1 MNIPQMTKIIETDI
15 ISIVSPVSGDESDNG
30 TSSSKSVVVFLL
42 VVEAFFVSL
51 FLNSLFVNGV
61 SSLMEYNGTFD
72 GVALIS
78 IVGDGDIVV
87 LGVIVTTGLL
97 VGFTDGVGVNVCV
110 DVGVIEVGDGD
121 GEIVTTVV
129 TVGVTIGVDVIICVL
144 VCVTFGV
151 DVTFGVAV
159 TSGNFLEIICHS
171 PELLTIVSQTSQP
184 SPVTFKFTN
193 ALGAIIVAC
202 IPSDEI
208 AKSFTY
214 GIFQITDSAISSLV
228 FVPSFTLRVYRGIV
242 TLSFS
247 VIFKTIDWS
256 SRSVIFKPPF

>member
-1 MNIPQMTKIIETDI
+1 MKMNIPQMTKIIETDI
-15 ISIVSPVSGDESDNG
+15 ISIVSPVSGAESDNG

-61 SSLMEYNGTFD
+61 SSSMEYTGTFD

-78 IVGDGDIVV
+78 IVGDGDMVV

-97 VGFTDGVGVNVCV
+97 VGVTDGVGVNVCA

-129 TVGVTIGVDVIICVL
+129 TVGVTLGVDVIICVL

-171 PELLTIVSQTSQP
+171 PEFPTIVSHTNQP
-184 SPVTFKFTN
+184 SAVVTIFTK
-193 ALGAIIVAC
+193 ADGAITVARILSDLIVKLL
-202 IPSDEI
+202 I
-208 AKSFTY
+208 Y
-214 GIFQITDSAISSLV
+214 GIFQTTDSAVSSEVLL
-228 FVPSFTLRVYRGIV
+228 PLTTSTLYR
-242 TLSFS
+242 
-247 VIFKTIDWS
+247 
-256 SRSVIFKPPF
+256 